1 MSDLKIKIWGK
12 EFKNPIWSASGCFG
26 YGTELADFFPPSI
39 LGAVVTKGISLEPW
53 KGNPPPR
60 VVETPSGMINSIGLE
75 NVGFEKFAAEKMP
88 VLRGIG
94 SRVVVNFLG
103 HSEEEYEELA
113 RRLGGLEGADA
124 LELNLSCP
132 NVNSGGLTFGAN
144 PKAASSIV
152 AKVKAH
158 CANIPLIAK
167 LSPNTGDIAGMA
179 RACEDAG
186 ADGISLV
193 NTLLAMAI
201 DVRTRRP
208 ILKRNVGGLSGP
220 AIKPAAL
227 RMTYEAAKA
236 VKIPVIGMGGISS
249 GEDVAAFMI
258 AGASAAQ
265 VGTAAIADPMAIPRI
280 IEEFAQFCR
289 EEGVGDVSTLIKSLK
304 PY

>member
-1 MSDLKIKIWGK
+1 MNDLKIYIWGR

-39 LGAVVTKGISLEPW
+39 LGAVVTKGISLSPW

-75 NVGFEKFAAEKMP
+75 NVGVEKFISEKMP
-88 VLRGIG
+88 VLRGVG

-103 HSEEEYEELA
+103 HSEDEYEELA
-113 RRLGGLEGADA
+113 KRLGGLEGVDA

-144 PKAASSIV
+144 PKAAAEIV

-158 CANIPLIAK
+158 CANTPLLAK
-167 LSPNTGDIAGMA
+167 LSPNTGDIAAMA

-201 DVRTRRP
+201 DVKTRRP

-220 AIKPAAL
+220 AIKPIAL

-236 VKIPVIGMGGISS
+236 VSVPVVGLGGIST
-249 GEDVAAFMI
+249 GEDVAAFMM
-258 AGASAAQ
+258 AGASAVQ
-265 VGTAAIADPMAIPRI
+265 VGTAAIADPMALPRI
-280 IEEFAQFCR
+280 IDEFDRFCGD
-289 EEGVGDVSTLIKSLK
+289 EGVRDVSTLVKSVK
-304 PY
+304 PN